1 MLSGMVMLV
10 GTAVTTGVDVNLG
23 AGASKYA
30 DIDGGICLSIGL
42 AKGAD
47 KDLVLHVQSCAKDFE
62 KN

>member
-30 DIDGGICLSIGL
+30 DIDGGICLSIGV

-47 KDLVLHVQSCAKDFE
+47 KGLVLYVQS
-62 KN
+62 